1 MGGSEEASL
10 RRRNWSSLEREKAAK
25 NDVCMGGG
33 EWSVHSRDT
42 SAEAL
47 RGQYRP
53 AREAGV
59 ARTTGE
65 KAWVVGQEKVGSLVL
80 IRRKL

>member
-1 MGGSEEASL
+1 M
-10 RRRNWSSLEREKAAK
+10 
-25 NDVCMGGG
+25 
-33 EWSVHSRDT
+33 HSRNT

-59 ARTTGE
+59 ATTTGE
-65 KAWVVGQEKVGSLVL
+65 KAWVVGQVKVESLVL

>member
-1 MGGSEEASL
+1 M
-10 RRRNWSSLEREKAAK
+10 REKAAK

-33 EWSVHSRDT
+33 EWSVHSRNT

-47 RGQYRP
+47 RGQYMP

-65 KAWVVGQEKVGSLVL
+65 KAWVVGQAKMESLVL